1 MAHEKEVQEL
11 MEACRRD
18 FLKPDESIYRVEL
31 ERVSTP
37 TCSNPTQCCTCYRD
51 FTAYGVVCLLFE
63 YHSYVGEVC
72 LNCIAAGPHGTAE
85 LVREQAK
92 EAESSDEALRLE
104 FCAQSLEE
112 TKDWPSVR
120 VRGSVGNGDSQ
131 DQAQA
136 ENVNPEGN

>member
-18 FLKPDESIYRVEL
+18 FLNLGESIYSVKL

-37 TCSNPTQCCTCYRD
+37 TRSGRCGCCICYRD
-51 FTAYGVVCLLFE
+51 FTAYDMVYLLFE

-72 LNCIAAGPHGTAE
+72 RGCIAAGKHGTAE

-92 EAESSDEALRLE
+92 KAESSDEAIRLE

-112 TKDWPSVR
+112 SKDWPSR
-120 VRGSVGNGDSQ
+120 
-131 DQAQA
+131 A
-136 ENVNPEGN
+136 EIVNPGAE